1 MSPIDLNSKKGY
13 TTQMQLS
20 FPALEQAESI
30 ENAVAI
36 AMQKGGVGK
45 TVTAVNTA
53 TAAARQ
59 GKRVRLVDMDP
70 QASLTLY
77 FKHIY
82 KKPITQT
89 MYNLLVEGQLI
100 EPIRLSRLISLLP
113 ANIDLAAANQVFTV
127 LPTTRQFPNKVLARC
142 LAPYAKDVDLLIID
156 CPPSLDLLTVN
167 SLVAARRM
175 VIVVSTEQM
184 AEDALPKITNT
195 VRDVRTN
202 TTQGA
207 NPQLEV
213 VCILPSQYNTRGS
226 SSPEILQSITNEY
239 GKDYYIYPDPVLRRE
254 AYQKAVKLSADVG
267 AIDGELGAYW
277 DRFTRSMILQ
287 LAEESQVAL

>member
-1 MSPIDLNSKKGY
+1 
-13 TTQMQLS
+13 MQLS
-20 FPALEQAESI
+20 FPTLEQATSI

-45 TVTAVNTA
+45 TVAAVNTA

-113 ANIDLAAANQVFTV
+113 ANIDLAAANQLFSL
-127 LPTTRQFPNKVLARC
+127 LPTTKQFPNKVLARC
-142 LAPYAKDVDLLIID
+142 LAPYAQDVDLLIID
-156 CPPSLDLLTVN
+156 CPPSLDLLTIN
-167 SLVAARRM
+167 GLVAARR
-175 VIVVSTEQM
+175 VVVVVSTEEM
-184 AEDALPKITNT
+184 AEDALPKITNSIKA
-195 VRDVRTN
+195 VRTD
-202 TTQGA
+202 TKLGA
-207 NPQLEV
+207 NPNLEV
-213 VCILPSQYNTRGS
+213 VCMLPSQYNTRGS
-226 SSPEILQSITNEY
+226 SSPEILQSIKNDY
-239 GKDYYIYPDPVLRRE
+239 GKDYYIYPSPVLRRE

-277 DRFTRSMILQ
+277 DKFTKQMILQ
-287 LAEESQVAL
+287 LAEESQVVQ

>member
-1 MSPIDLNSKKGY
+1 MNL
-13 TTQMQLS
+13 T
-20 FPALEQAESI
+20 FPTLEEAGSI
-30 ENAVAI
+30 ENVVSI

-45 TVTAVNTA
+45 TLTAVNVA

-89 MYNLLVEGQLI
+89 MYNLLVEGQFI

-113 ANIDLAAANQVFTV
+113 ANIDLAAANQLFTV
-127 LPTTRQFPNKVLARC
+127 LPTTKQLPNKVLARC
-142 LAPYAKDVDLLIID
+142 LTPYAQDVDLLIID
-156 CPPSLDLLTVN
+156 CPPSLDLLTIN
-167 SLVAARRM
+167 GLVAARRT
-175 VIVVSTEQM
+175 VIVVSTEEM

-195 VRDVRTN
+195 IKAVRVN
-202 TTQGA
+202 TAQGA

-213 VCILPSQYNTRGS
+213 ICMLPSQYNTRGS

-239 GKDYYIYPDPVLRRE
+239 AKDYYIYPEPVLRRE

-277 DRFTRSMILQ
+277 DRFTRSMILH
-287 LAEESQVAL
+287 LAEESQVTQ

>member
-1 MSPIDLNSKKGY
+1 
-13 TTQMQLS
+13 MQLS
-20 FPALEQAESI
+20 FPALELAESI

-45 TVTAVNTA
+45 TLTAVNVA

-127 LPTTRQFPNKVLARC
+127 LPTTKQFPNKILARC
-142 LAPYAKDVDLLIID
+142 LAPYAQDVDLLIID

-167 SLVAARRM
+167 GLVAARRV
-175 VIVVSTEQM
+175 VIVVSTEEM

-195 VRDVRTN
+195 VKAVRTN
-202 TTQGA
+202 ITQGA

-213 VCILPSQYNTRGS
+213 ICMLPSQYNTRGN
-226 SSPEILQSITNEY
+226 SSPEVLQSIKDEY
-239 GKDYYIYPDPVLRRE
+239 SKDYYIYPEPVLRRE